1 MMHRLFRLINGFGV
15 HAIFGQ
21 SRFGIFF
28 GVVTKQKTKQN
39 SWDALQKLYNDVFFG
54 VTWFY
59 MVIHHIK
66 PCKTMYN
73 GV

>member
-1 MMHRLFRLINGFGV
+1 MDLGSTQFSDNPVLAYFLVYI
-15 HAIFGQ
+15 
-21 SRFGIFF
+21 
-28 GVVTKQKTKQN
+28 VTKQKTKQN